1 MEQIKIRGGLMKVYR
16 VYDKEQKRFIKIGK
30 RTNDIY
36 VNKKLLIKTL
46 KTYYN
51 LEQISDRFTIYEYEL
66 VLKKEGN

>member
-1 MEQIKIRGGLMKVYR
+1 MEYFKIRGGLMTVYR

-46 KTYYN
+46 KTYFN
-51 LEQISDRFTIYEYEL
+51 IEKVSDRFTIYEYDL
-66 VLKKEGN
+66 VMKKESN

>member
-1 MEQIKIRGGLMKVYR
+1 MKVYR

-46 KTYYN
+46 KTYFN
-51 LEQISDRFTIYEYEL
+51 IEKVSDRFTIYEYEL
-66 VLKKEGN
+66 VLKKESD

>member
-1 MEQIKIRGGLMKVYR
+1 MKVYR
-16 VYDKEQKRFIKIGK
+16 IYDKEQKRFIKIGK

-66 VLKKEGN
+66 VLKKESN

>member
-1 MEQIKIRGGLMKVYR
+1 MKVYR
-16 VYDKEQKRFIKIGK
+16 VYDKQKKGFIKIGK

>member
-1 MEQIKIRGGLMKVYR
+1 MKVYR
-16 VYDKEQKRFIKIGK
+16 VYDKQLKRFIKIGK

-66 VLKKEGN
+66 VLKKESN

>member
-1 MEQIKIRGGLMKVYR
+1 MKVYR
-16 VYDKEQKRFIKIGK
+16 VYDKEQKKFIKIGK

-46 KTYYN
+46 KTYFN
-51 LEQISDRFTIYEYEL
+51 IEKVSDRFTIYEYDL

>member
-1 MEQIKIRGGLMKVYR
+1 MKVYR
-16 VYDKEQKRFIKIGK
+16 VYDKEQKKFIKIGK

-66 VLKKEGN
+66 VLKKESN

>member
-1 MEQIKIRGGLMKVYR
+1 MKVYR
-16 VYDKEQKRFIKIGK
+16 VYDKQQKRFIKIGK

-66 VLKKEGN
+66 VIKKESN